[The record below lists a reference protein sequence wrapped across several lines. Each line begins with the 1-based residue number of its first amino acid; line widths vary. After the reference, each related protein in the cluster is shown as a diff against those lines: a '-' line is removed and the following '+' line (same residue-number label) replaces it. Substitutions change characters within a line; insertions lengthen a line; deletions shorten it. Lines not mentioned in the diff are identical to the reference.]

1 MIGNIQS
8 QNFIRNVEICQDDF
22 VYFDGGIGYKVK
34 RTTEKAVLIVVN
46 RGDNVPRLFDIWLPR
61 NCFDIIRTI
70 EYHDTR
76 EVYCKDL
83 SRWAMQKIKGY

>member
-1 MIGNIQS
+1 MTRTI
-8 QNFIRNVEICQDDF
+8 EICQDDF
-22 VYFDGGIGYKVK
+22 VHFDSGIGYKVK

-46 RGDNVPRLFDIWLPR
+46 RGDNVPRLFDVWLPR
-61 NCFDIIRTI
+61 NCFNVIRMK

-83 SRWAMQKIKGY
+83 SRWAMRKIKGY